1 MSENEKEVEIL
12 MFHDPDAVSRLS
24 LWTNIVAWIVLV
36 VSLIASISNGYNS
49 LTSNWPSILE
59 PTIPVMM
66 KAGFLAQI
74 VQDSFTGVVFFLVLR
89 GVSVGLNILRDLFYG
104 NIDDDFEDE
113 DED

>member
-49 LTSNWPSILE
+49 LTSNWPSILDVD
-59 PTIPVMM
+59 PTPPGRWRYAI
-66 KAGFLAQI
+66 
-74 VQDSFTGVVFFLVLR
+74 T
-89 GVSVGLNILRDLFYG
+89 
-104 NIDDDFEDE
+104 
-113 DED
+113 